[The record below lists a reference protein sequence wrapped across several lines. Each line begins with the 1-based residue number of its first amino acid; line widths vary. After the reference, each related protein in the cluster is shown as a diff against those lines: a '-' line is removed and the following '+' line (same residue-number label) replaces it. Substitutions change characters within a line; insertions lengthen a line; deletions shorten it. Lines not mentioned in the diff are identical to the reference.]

1 MQKNVSVKQI
11 SRNRGIKGEQED
23 FGQVDTQEQTFQ
35 GCERILG
42 SSTYVEMVVS
52 PVQKN
57 IVAQVGTQ
65 LEENRILN
73 ELKNEL
79 GFFMNRRNEP
89 GF

>member
-1 MQKNVSVKQI
+1 MFWS

-23 FGQVDTQEQTFQ
+23 FGQVDTQKQRFQ
-35 GCERILG
+35 GCERIFGL
-42 SSTYVEMVVS
+42 STHVEMVVS

-57 IVAQVGTQ
+57 IVVQVGTWYV
-65 LEENRILN
+65 EENRILN

-79 GFFMNRRNEP
+79 GFFMNRRNES